1 MNTTPAPPWSPDLY
15 LRVVRFA
22 AAAHHGQKYPGG
34 ELPYL
39 LHVAC
44 VAAEVM
50 AALAVEEVA
59 QPDLALA
66 CALLHD
72 TVEDTAV
79 TLDAITAEFGP
90 AVAAGVAALS
100 KDPALPKE
108 QAMADSLRRIAAQ
121 PREVWIVK
129 LADRICNLERPP
141 HYWKPPKI
149 AAYRAEALVI
159 ADALG
164 AASPYL
170 LARLRA
176 RIAGY
181 PNNG

>member
-1 MNTTPAPPWSPDLY
+1 MTATPAPPWSPDRY
-15 LRVVRFA
+15 LKTARFA
-22 AAAHHGQKYPGG
+22 AEAHHGQKYPGND
-34 ELPYL
+34 LPYFV
-39 LHVAC
+39 HVTF

-50 AALAVEEVA
+50 AALAVEAVA
-59 QPDLALA
+59 QPDLAVA

-79 TLDAITAEFGP
+79 TLDVITAEFGP

-108 QAMADSLRRIAAQ
+108 QAMADSLRRIQAQ
-121 PREVWIVK
+121 PREVWMVK
-129 LADRICNLERPP
+129 LADRIANLEKPP
-141 HYWKPPKI
+141 HYWQPAKI

-181 PNNG
+181 PNNP

>member
-1 MNTTPAPPWSPDLY
+1 MTAIAAPPWSPDHY
-15 LRVVRFA
+15 LRAARFA
-22 AAAHHGQKYPGG
+22 AEAHGGQKLPGG

-39 LHVAC
+39 LHVSF

-50 AALAVEEVA
+50 AALATEPVA
-59 QPDLALA
+59 QPDLALT

-79 TLDAITAEFGP
+79 TVEQVAAEFGP

-108 QAMADSLRRIAAQ
+108 QAMADSLRRIQEQ
-121 PREVWIVK
+121 PREVWMVK
-129 LADRICNLERPP
+129 LADRISNLERPP
-141 HYWKPPKI
+141 QHWKPTKV

-181 PNNG
+181 PHNA